1 VEVRLKISFEEF
13 SQLLEGCPV
22 IIQSLDQALY
32 QVLVVRQG
40 MECLLLENGG
50 KPFRRHSL
58 NAVRECLRSMPITSL
73 VLRQQSA
80 YDEMIGQ
87 PPREGSN
94 ALEVPLSLE
103 TYPGVTTH

>member
-1 VEVRLKISFEEF
+1 MRISFEEF
-13 SQLLEGCPV
+13 SRQIAGCAV
-22 IIQSLDQALY
+22 VIQSLDQALY
-32 QVLVVRQG
+32 QVLVIHRG
-40 MECLLLENGG
+40 SECLLLENDGR
-50 KPFRRHSL
+50 PFRRHSL
-58 NAVRECLRSMPITSL
+58 NAVRECLQSMPITSL

-103 TYPGVTTH
+103 IYPGVTTH